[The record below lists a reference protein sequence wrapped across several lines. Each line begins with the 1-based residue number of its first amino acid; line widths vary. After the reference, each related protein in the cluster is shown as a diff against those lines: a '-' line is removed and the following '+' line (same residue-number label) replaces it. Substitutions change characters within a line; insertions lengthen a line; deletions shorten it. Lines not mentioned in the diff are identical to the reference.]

1 MSDKTF
7 TSADNAYDFL
17 TANGINDAALALT
30 YGEAAVID
38 ATVAEY
44 ISEWVHPAVDQ
55 ANENISIAA
64 ASGDDTG
71 DVDAYEY
78 PTDAEC
84 RIHIQMA
91 LDILADEIADDYGD
105 N

>member
-1 MSDKTF
+1 MTTKTF
-7 TSADNAYDFL
+7 TSADIAYDFL
-17 TANGINDAALALT
+17 TANGMNEPALALT

-44 ISEWVHPAVDQ
+44 INEWVIPHVDQ
-55 ANENISIAA
+55 ANERAIE
-64 ASGDDTG
+64 DDR
-71 DVDAYEY
+71 DDAICEVY
-78 PTDAEC
+78 PSTDEC
-84 RIHIQMA
+84 RSDIMAA

>member
-1 MSDKTF
+1 MRDKTF
-7 TSADNAYDFL
+7 TSASDAYDFL
-17 TANGINDAALALT
+17 TANGMNDAALALT

-55 ANENISIAA
+55 ANEDIEIAA
-64 ASGDDTG
+64 RNGDDDG
-71 DVDAYEY
+71 RDAYEY

-84 RIHIQMA
+84 RTHIQMA